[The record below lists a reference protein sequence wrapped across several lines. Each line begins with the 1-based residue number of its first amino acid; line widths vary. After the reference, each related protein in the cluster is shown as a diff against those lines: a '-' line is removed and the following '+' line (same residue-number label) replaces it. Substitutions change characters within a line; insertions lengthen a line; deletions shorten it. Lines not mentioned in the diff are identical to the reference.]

1 MVGSMSKE
9 LDWFRDKVGTTIGEA
24 SMLWSEI
31 PHGVFNSTKAQ
42 LLSERLLNDY
52 EALLTKISL
61 LKQDYESLKRSR
73 SVLFETAENIMELN
87 HTVNKEKYDLE
98 QELFKYRMKYGELV

>member
-1 MVGSMSKE
+1 MSKE
-9 LDWFRDKVGTTIGEA
+9 LDWFRAKVGTTIGEA
-24 SMLWSEI
+24 SMCWSEI

-52 EALLTKISL
+52 EALLIKISL

-87 HTVNKEKYDLE
+87 HTVNKEKYDIE
-98 QELFKYRMKYGELV
+98 QELFKYKMKYGELV